1 MEQAMQRVREQV
13 MQPELEQVIQQGMER
28 EIIEGTLDRIETVRK
43 KDGVIGKV
51 VIVWTVRDFAKITRL
66 LQMQNA
72 VVKVVVRVTIEDLQ
86 QELYHE
92 AMDQCQSELDFDEE
106 NEYSESGKNP
116 LSPDQPDAGQE
127 EDEVVESREVIDE
140 E

>member
-66 LQMQNA
+66 SQMQNA
-72 VVKVVVRVTIEDLQ
+72 VVKVTIEDLQ